1 MWEPND
7 EYWELWLNGDTGEY
21 EPRCEGVVSHVE
33 DGFVRLIG
41 GWWRGVDEG
50 IAFKSRHEAQRYIA
64 EQPRR
69 PSSIPPA
76 SGIRELNPAFVIQRL
91 PITTAR

>member
-7 EYWELWLNGDTGEY
+7 EYWELWLNADTDEY

-41 GWWRGVDEG
+41 GWWRGIDEG
-50 IAFKSRHEAQRYIA
+50 ISFKSRQEAQRYIS
-64 EQPRR
+64 ERPRR

-76 SGIRELNPAFVIQRL
+76 SGTRGVDPLFELKGSRS
-91 PITTAR
+91 RS